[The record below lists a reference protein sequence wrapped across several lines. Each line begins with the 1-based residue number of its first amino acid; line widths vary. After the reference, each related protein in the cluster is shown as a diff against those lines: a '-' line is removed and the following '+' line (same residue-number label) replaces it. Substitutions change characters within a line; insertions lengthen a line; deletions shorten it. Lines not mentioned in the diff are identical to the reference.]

1 MLPAATLW
9 AAAMNSSLNCS
20 RRAIWCWAIPTPAF
34 LPSVQNDCT
43 SRCFTYRSEEFV
55 RKVFYKILRES
66 VIKSSFGSCGKNVH
80 IAEKSDIKGIG
91 NISIGDDVAIGPHAL
106 LWTTRAN
113 IIIKEKVIIG
123 PGLSIITG
131 DHKINVVGK
140 YMADVTDEEKDD
152 ENDQDVIIE
161 KDVWIGA
168 NVTIL
173 KGVTVA
179 EGCVIGAGTVLTKST
194 HPYGIYVGVPGRR
207 VSERFTNEELE
218 NHINILQEKS
228 KW

>member
-1 MLPAATLW
+1 MTSYYRRNLYK
-9 AAAMNSSLNCS
+9 MGGGIGINKIGSLVYS
-20 RRAIWCWAIPTPAF
+20 
-34 LPSVQNDCT
+34 
-43 SRCFTYRSEEFV
+43 SEEFV
-55 RKVFYKILRES
+55 RKVFYKIFRES

-123 PGLSIITG
+123 PRLTIITG
-131 DHKINVVGK
+131 NHKIDVIGK
-140 YMADVTDEEKDD
+140 YISDVTDDEKDED
-152 ENDQDVIIE
+152 DDQDVIIE

-207 VSERFTNEELE
+207 VSERFENEELKD
-218 NHINILQEKS
+218 HINILKEKS

>member
-1 MLPAATLW
+1 MTEETYIKIGGGIGI
-9 AAAMNSSLNCS
+9 NKIGSL
-20 RRAIWCWAIPTPAF
+20 
-34 LPSVQNDCT
+34 V
-43 SRCFTYRSEEFV
+43 YRSEEFV

-207 VSERFTNEELE
+207 VSE
-218 NHINILQEKS
+218 
-228 KW
+228 

>member
-1 MLPAATLW
+1 MTSYYRRNLYKMGGLKSIK
-9 AAAMNSSLNCS
+9 NRSL
-20 RRAIWCWAIPTPAF
+20 
-34 LPSVQNDCT
+34 V
-43 SRCFTYRSEEFV
+43 YRSEEFV
-55 RKVFYKILRES
+55 RKVFYKIFRES
-66 VIKSSFGSCGKNVH
+66 VIKSSFGNCGKNVH

-123 PGLSIITG
+123 PRLSIITG
-131 DHKINVVGK
+131 DHKIDVIGK
-140 YMADVTDEEKDD
+140 YMFDVTDDEKDED
-152 ENDQDVIIE
+152 DDQDVIIE

-179 EGCVIGAGTVLTKST
+179 EGCVVGEGTVLTKST
-194 HPYGIYVGVPGRR
+194 QPYGVYVGVPGKRI
-207 VSERFTNEELE
+207 SERFKNKELE
-218 NHINILQEKS
+218 DHIKILQEKS
-228 KW
+228 KG

>member
-1 MLPAATLW
+1 MTSYDRRDLYK
-9 AAAMNSSLNCS
+9 MGGGIGINKIGSL
-20 RRAIWCWAIPTPAF
+20 
-34 LPSVQNDCT
+34 V
-43 SRCFTYRSEEFV
+43 YRSEEFV
-55 RKVFYKILRES
+55 RKVFYKIFRES

-123 PGLSIITG
+123 PRLSIITG
-131 DHKINVVGK
+131 DHKMNAVGK
-140 YMADVTDEEKDD
+140 YMADVTDEEKDEEKD
-152 ENDQDVIIE
+152 EENDQDVIIE

>member
-1 MLPAATLW
+1 MTSYYRRNLYK
-9 AAAMNSSLNCS
+9 MGGGIGINKIGSLVYS
-20 RRAIWCWAIPTPAF
+20 
-34 LPSVQNDCT
+34 
-43 SRCFTYRSEEFV
+43 SEEFV
-55 RKVFYKILRES
+55 RKVFYKIFRES

-80 IAEKSDIKGIG
+80 ITEKSDIKGIG

-123 PGLSIITG
+123 PRLTIITG
-131 DHKINVVGK
+131 NHKIDVIGK
-140 YMADVTDEEKDD
+140 YISDVTDDEKDED
-152 ENDQDVIIE
+152 DDQDVIIE

-179 EGCVIGAGTVLTKST
+179 EGSVVGAGTVLTKNT
-194 HPYGIYVGVPGRR
+194 HPYGVYVGVPGRR
-207 VSERFTNEELE
+207 VSERFENEELKD
-218 NHINILQEKS
+218 HINILKEKS

>member
-1 MLPAATLW
+1 
-9 AAAMNSSLNCS
+9 MNKIGSY
-20 RRAIWCWAIPTPAF
+20 I
-34 LPSVQNDCT
+34 
-43 SRCFTYRSEEFV
+43 YRIEEFV
-55 RKVFYKILRES
+55 RKVFYKIFRES

-123 PGLSIITG
+123 PRLTIITG
-131 DHKINVVGK
+131 NHKIDVIGK
-140 YMADVTDEEKDD
+140 YISDVTDDEKDED
-152 ENDQDVIIE
+152 DDQDVIIE

-179 EGCVIGAGTVLTKST
+179 EGSVVGAGTVLTKNT
-194 HPYGIYVGVPGRR
+194 HPYGVYVGVPGKCI
-207 VSERFTNEELE
+207 SERFENEELKD
-218 NHINILQEKS
+218 HINILKEKS

>member
-1 MLPAATLW
+1 
-9 AAAMNSSLNCS
+9 MNNIG
-20 RRAIWCWAIPTPAF
+20 RYIYGT
-34 LPSVQNDCT
+34 
-43 SRCFTYRSEEFV
+43 EEFV
-55 RKVFYKILRES
+55 RKVFYKVFRES
-66 VIKSSFGSCGKNVH
+66 VIKSSLGNCGKNVH

-131 DHKINVVGK
+131 NHKINVVGK

-179 EGCVIGAGTVLTKST
+179 EGCVIGGGDRVNKKYSSLWHICRST
-194 HPYGIYVGVPGRR
+194 R
-207 VSERFTNEELE
+207 
-218 NHINILQEKS
+218 
-228 KW
+228 

>member
-1 MLPAATLW
+1 M
-9 AAAMNSSLNCS
+9 
-20 RRAIWCWAIPTPAF
+20 
-34 LPSVQNDCT
+34 
-43 SRCFTYRSEEFV
+43 
-55 RKVFYKILRES
+55 RKVFYKIFRES

-123 PGLSIITG
+123 PRLSIITG
-131 DHKINVVGK
+131 DHKMNAVGK

-179 EGCVIGAGTVLTKST
+179 EGCVVGAGTVLTKST
-194 HPYGIYVGVPGRR
+194 HPYGVYVGVPGKRI
-207 VSERFTNEELE
+207 SERFKNKELE
-218 NHINILQEKS
+218 DHIKILQEKS
-228 KW
+228 KG

>member
-1 MLPAATLW
+1 MTSYYRRNLYK
-9 AAAMNSSLNCS
+9 MGGGIGINKIGSLVYS
-20 RRAIWCWAIPTPAF
+20 
-34 LPSVQNDCT
+34 
-43 SRCFTYRSEEFV
+43 SEEFV
-55 RKVFYKILRES
+55 RKVFYKIFRES

-123 PGLSIITG
+123 PRLTIITG
-131 DHKINVVGK
+131 NHKIDVIGK
-140 YMADVTDEEKDD
+140 YISDVTDDEKDED
-152 ENDQDVIIE
+152 DDQDVIIE

-179 EGCVIGAGTVLTKST
+179 EGSVVGAGTVLTKNT
-194 HPYGIYVGVPGRR
+194 HPYGVYVGVPGRR
-207 VSERFTNEELE
+207 VSERFENEELKD
-218 NHINILQEKS
+218 HINILKEKS

>member
-1 MLPAATLW
+1 MTSYDRRRGIGI
-9 AAAMNSSLNCS
+9 NKIGSL
-20 RRAIWCWAIPTPAF
+20 
-34 LPSVQNDCT
+34 V
-43 SRCFTYRSEEFV
+43 YRSEEFV
-55 RKVFYKILRES
+55 RKVFYKIFRES

-123 PGLSIITG
+123 PRLSIITG
-131 DHKINVVGK
+131 DHKMNAVGK

-173 KGVTVA
+173 KGVHIQTGTIIA
-179 EGCVIGAGTVLTKST
+179 AGSVVTTST
-194 HPYGIYVGVPGRR
+194 DPYGIYGGVPAKKIK
-207 VSERFTNEELE
+207 ERFTPEQLKHHLE
-218 NHINILQEKS
+218 VIQKR
-228 KW
+228 

>member
-1 MLPAATLW
+1 M
-9 AAAMNSSLNCS
+9 
-20 RRAIWCWAIPTPAF
+20 
-34 LPSVQNDCT
+34 
-43 SRCFTYRSEEFV
+43 
-55 RKVFYKILRES
+55 RKVFYKIFRES

-123 PGLSIITG
+123 PRLSIITG
-131 DHKINVVGK
+131 NHKINAVGK
-140 YMADVTDEEKDD
+140 YMADVTDEEK
-152 ENDQDVIIE
+152 DQDVIIE

-218 NHINILQEKS
+218 DHINILQEKS

>member
-1 MLPAATLW
+1 MGGGIGI
-9 AAAMNSSLNCS
+9 NKIGSLVYS
-20 RRAIWCWAIPTPAF
+20 
-34 LPSVQNDCT
+34 
-43 SRCFTYRSEEFV
+43 SEEFV
-55 RKVFYKILRES
+55 RKVFYKIFRES

-123 PGLSIITG
+123 PRLTIITG
-131 DHKINVVGK
+131 NHKIDVIGK
-140 YMADVTDEEKDD
+140 YISDVTDDEKDED
-152 ENDQDVIIE
+152 DDQDVIIE

-179 EGCVIGAGTVLTKST
+179 EGSVVGAGTVLTKNT
-194 HPYGIYVGVPGRR
+194 HPYGVYVGVPGRR
-207 VSERFTNEELE
+207 VSERFENEELKD
-218 NHINILQEKS
+218 HINILKEKS

>member
-1 MLPAATLW
+1 
-9 AAAMNSSLNCS
+9 MNKIGSY
-20 RRAIWCWAIPTPAF
+20 I
-34 LPSVQNDCT
+34 
-43 SRCFTYRSEEFV
+43 YRIEEFV
-55 RKVFYKILRES
+55 RKVFYKIFRES

-123 PGLSIITG
+123 PRLTIITG
-131 DHKINVVGK
+131 NHKIDVIGK
-140 YMADVTDEEKDD
+140 YISDVTDDEKDED
-152 ENDQDVIIE
+152 DDQNVIIE

-179 EGCVIGAGTVLTKST
+179 EGIVVGAGTVLTKNT
-194 HPYGIYVGVPGRR
+194 HPYGVYVGVPGRR
-207 VSERFTNEELE
+207 VSERFENEELKD
-218 NHINILQEKS
+218 HINILKEKS

>member
-1 MLPAATLW
+1 MTSYDRRNLHK
-9 AAAMNSSLNCS
+9 NGGGIGINKIGSLVYS
-20 RRAIWCWAIPTPAF
+20 
-34 LPSVQNDCT
+34 
-43 SRCFTYRSEEFV
+43 SEEFV
-55 RKVFYKILRES
+55 RKVFYKIFRES

-123 PGLSIITG
+123 PRLTIITG
-131 DHKINVVGK
+131 NHKIDVIGK
-140 YMADVTDEEKDD
+140 YISDVTDDEKDED
-152 ENDQDVIIE
+152 DDQDVIIE

-179 EGCVIGAGTVLTKST
+179 EGSVVGAGTVLTKNT
-194 HPYGIYVGVPGRR
+194 DPYGVYVGVPGKRI
-207 VSERFTNEELE
+207 SERFKNKELE
-218 NHINILQEKS
+218 DHIKILQEKS
-228 KW
+228 KG

>member
-1 MLPAATLW
+1 MTEETYIKIGGGIGI
-9 AAAMNSSLNCS
+9 NKIGSL
-20 RRAIWCWAIPTPAF
+20 
-34 LPSVQNDCT
+34 V
-43 SRCFTYRSEEFV
+43 YRSEEFV

-140 YMADVTDEEKDD
+140 YMADVTDEEKD
-152 ENDQDVIIE
+152 
-161 KDVWIGA
+161 VWIGA

>member
-1 MLPAATLW
+1 
-9 AAAMNSSLNCS
+9 MNKLGSC
-20 RRAIWCWAIPTPAF
+20 I
-34 LPSVQNDCT
+34 
-43 SRCFTYRSEEFV
+43 YRIEEFV
-55 RKVFYKILRES
+55 CKVFYKVFRES

-80 IAEKSDIKGIG
+80 IAEKSDIKGNG
-91 NISIGDDVAIGPHAL
+91 NIRIGDDVAIGPHAL
-106 LWTTRAN
+106 FWTTRAN

-123 PGLSIITG
+123 PRLSIITG
-131 DHKINVVGK
+131 NHKVNVIGK
-140 YMADVTDEEKDD
+140 YMADVTDEEKDEED
-152 ENDQDVIIE
+152 DQDVVIE

-179 EGCVIGAGTVLTKST
+179 KGCVIGAGTVLTKST

-218 NHINILQEKS
+218 DHINILQEKS
-228 KW
+228 R

>member
-1 MLPAATLW
+1 
-9 AAAMNSSLNCS
+9 MNKIG
-20 RRAIWCWAIPTPAF
+20 RYIYGT
-34 LPSVQNDCT
+34 
-43 SRCFTYRSEEFV
+43 EEFV
-55 RKVFYKILRES
+55 RKVFYKIFRES
-66 VIKSSFGSCGKNVH
+66 VIKSSLGNCGKNVH

-91 NISIGDDVAIGPHAL
+91 NICIGNDVAIGPHAL

-113 IIIKEKVIIG
+113 IIIKEKVVIG
-123 PGLSIITG
+123 PRLSIITG
-131 DHKINVVGK
+131 DHKMNAVGK

-179 EGCVIGAGTVLTKST
+179 EGCVIGGGDRVNKKYSSLWHICRST
-194 HPYGIYVGVPGRR
+194 R
-207 VSERFTNEELE
+207 
-218 NHINILQEKS
+218 
-228 KW
+228 

>member
-1 MLPAATLW
+1 MTSYYRRNLYKMGGLK
-9 AAAMNSSLNCS
+9 SIKKIGSLVYS
-20 RRAIWCWAIPTPAF
+20 
-34 LPSVQNDCT
+34 
-43 SRCFTYRSEEFV
+43 SEEFV
-55 RKVFYKILRES
+55 RKVFYKIFRES
-66 VIKSSFGSCGKNVH
+66 VIKSSFGNCGKNVH

-123 PGLSIITG
+123 PRLSIITG
-131 DHKINVVGK
+131 DHKIDVIGK
-140 YMADVTDEEKDD
+140 YMFDVTDDEKDED
-152 ENDQDVIIE
+152 DDQDVIIE

-179 EGCVIGAGTVLTKST
+179 EGCVVGAGTVLTKST
-194 HPYGIYVGVPGRR
+194 HPYGIYVGVPGKRI
-207 VSERFTNEELE
+207 SERFKNKELE
-218 NHINILQEKS
+218 DHIKILQEKS
-228 KW
+228 KG

>member
-1 MLPAATLW
+1 
-9 AAAMNSSLNCS
+9 MN
-20 RRAIWCWAIPTPAF
+20 A
-34 LPSVQNDCT
+34 
-43 SRCFTYRSEEFV
+43 
-55 RKVFYKILRES
+55 
-66 VIKSSFGSCGKNVH
+66 
-80 IAEKSDIKGIG
+80 
-91 NISIGDDVAIGPHAL
+91 
-106 LWTTRAN
+106 
-113 IIIKEKVIIG
+113 
-123 PGLSIITG
+123 
-131 DHKINVVGK
+131 VGK
-140 YMADVTDEEKDD
+140 YMADVTDEEKDED
-152 ENDQDVIIE
+152 EDQDVIIE

>member
-1 MLPAATLW
+1 MTSYYRRNLYT
-9 AAAMNSSLNCS
+9 MGGGIGINKIGSLVYS
-20 RRAIWCWAIPTPAF
+20 
-34 LPSVQNDCT
+34 
-43 SRCFTYRSEEFV
+43 SEEFV
-55 RKVFYKILRES
+55 RKVFYKIFRES

-123 PGLSIITG
+123 PRLTIITG
-131 DHKINVVGK
+131 NHKIDVIGK
-140 YMADVTDEEKDD
+140 YISDVTDDEKDED
-152 ENDQDVIIE
+152 DDQDVIIE

-179 EGCVIGAGTVLTKST
+179 EGSVVGAGTVLTKNT
-194 HPYGIYVGVPGRR
+194 HPYGVYVGVPGRR
-207 VSERFTNEELE
+207 VSERFENEELKD
-218 NHINILQEKS
+218 HINILKEKS

>member
-1 MLPAATLW
+1 MTSYDRRNLYKNW
-9 AAAMNSSLNCS
+9 GGIGINKIGSL
-20 RRAIWCWAIPTPAF
+20 
-34 LPSVQNDCT
+34 V
-43 SRCFTYRSEEFV
+43 YRSEEFV

-140 YMADVTDEEKDD
+140 YMA
-152 ENDQDVIIE
+152 
-161 KDVWIGA
+161 